1 MLISVVFPAGRCTR
15 YLPFKQKAPTAV
27 RPWFARGFSPR
38 LATRRMLLFFFL
50 KTSPPR
56 ILNISEGDGEQHG
69 RRWAALDRRRLEP
82 RRDIIVFWISIS
94 PPLSASMDDPE
105 LRKRLKSAGVY
116 RSPQTT
122 DWLTGNRRSAGTGC
136 SRTCY
141 SWGQRANK

>member
-15 YLPFKQKAPTAV
+15 YLPFKQKAPTVV
-27 RPWFARGFSPR
+27 RPWLQP
-38 LATRRMLLFFFL
+38 ATRHAPHAFSFFFE
-50 KTSPPR
+50 TSPLC

-82 RRDIIVFWISIS
+82 RRDIIVFCISIS
-94 PPLSASMDDPE
+94 PPLSASVNDPE
-105 LRKRLKSAGVY
+105 LRKQLKSAGVY